1 VAATQGR
8 PEVTMGEIQCPRCK
22 RTFITELHDVRFRAG
37 SFYDSDRGES
47 YDQLCEDCHREVV
60 K

>member
-1 VAATQGR
+1 
-8 PEVTMGEIQCPRCK
+8 MGEIQCPRCK

-37 SFYDSDRGES
+37 SFYDPDRGES